1 MVSISVINTHVQFRI
16 RLFTLRTRTKLQQTK
31 RKKNTELTNANP
43 KLSKKLYLKVQ
54 HMTKILT
61 TKRLIYR
68 NKK

>member
-31 RKKNTELTNANP
+31 RKKNTELTNANR

-61 TKRLIYR
+61 TKRLIYT